1 MSDRQHTILCVD
13 DEANIL
19 NSVKRFVRKD
29 NYQVLTASGG
39 AEALEVLEKNQ
50 VHLIISDQR
59 MRGMS
64 GTELMGIVKERYP
77 DVIRIILSGFID
89 VDAITE
95 SINKGHIYRFLLKPW
110 KDHSLKQEIQK
121 ALDEYDLHQANKEL
135 YRKVQGQNEELKK
148 ISENLEALLQS
159 KSEELLMQNQILELS
174 RAILNTLPV
183 PVIGV
188 GTEGLIALINREA
201 QELSF
206 GGEKINLGTD
216 IGHYFADTV
225 RKMVSAAL
233 ETNASQI
240 LRDYMLSGVSY
251 EIHFIPLSGTFSGQ
265 GVVLTLKSSTG
276 SQGTSN
282 QV

>member
-1 MSDRQHTILCVD
+1 MDDRQHTILCVD
-13 DEANIL
+13 DEANII
-19 NSVKRFVRKD
+19 NSVKRLVRKD

-59 MRGMS
+59 MGGMT
-64 GTELMGIVKERYP
+64 GRELMGIVKERYP

-121 ALDEYDLHQANKEL
+121 ALDEYDLHQANKDL
-135 YRKVQGQNEELKK
+135 FRKVQGQNEELKK

-159 KSEELLMQNQILELS
+159 RSEELLIQNQILELS
-174 RAILNTLPV
+174 RAVLNALPV

-201 QELSF
+201 QKLSF
-206 GGEKINLGTD
+206 GGQKINLGTD
-216 IGHYFADTV
+216 IGLYFADPV

-240 LRDYMLSGVSY
+240 LCDYTLSGVSY
-251 EIHFIPLSGTFSGQ
+251 EIHFIPLSGAFCGQ
-265 GVVLTLKSSTG
+265 GLILTLKSLTG
-276 SQGTSN
+276 SQGTFN